1 MDFSS
6 FVNPADLTFDAAAPL
21 PFTAASTKYTSFD
34 FATTHQEEELVHK
47 HQDSAVDLTKLSQF
61 PEQDY
66 GAVRTKRIKKE
77 PVTHDA
83 FVDSYSSESNTP
95 SPAAD
100 FDFVYSN
107 ANSPGEFTREESRTS
122 SPDIADDMLHF
133 TQAPASS
140 AFGYQTPEAIHIPQ
154 SMDAPTVSV
163 SMDRT
168 KTRAETQTKV
178 TMILDPL
185 NDHHKWARFA
195 RHTISKP
202 KQFATADEIRENKK
216 NDATI
221 HITPTLVCAVA
232 VESKEGA
239 ELAMARARG
248 QGAFPQRPRGLDVAE
263 IDKEDV
269 THPQNGGAV
278 MICNGCQERERKRF
292 GRKKKRCEEEE
303 EEWRS
308 YDDKR
313 IIIINEKE
321 FKKWSEADLA
331 DGRWTQSAKKIEFV
345 MRIACYCR
353 HQESKTPVGYRVIF
367 TITGTNGEFITQCM
381 TDILQVTDDHK
392 NKEAP
397 QPEILSPTLGMQSMP
412 AQNAQYPQYAMYP
425 PYQISTQFNY
435 TAPAPPYGYNHPP
448 TVIGIESQCPT
459 PMFSR
464 PPSPGAHSQPTTPS
478 LKSFNFG
485 YPQSYSHA
493 IAPQQ
498 LTQTLNRVVAPQQ
511 SAQSLRHPAGYPVGP
526 QSMNQPMGQSMGQP
540 ISQPMSQ
547 SMAPQQPQAYGYS
560 VVAPQAPQPQQPAT
574 FAPQDAEFYDYWP
587 N

>member
-1 MDFSS
+1 MDFNS

-21 PFTAASTKYTSFD
+21 PFTTNAKFGSFD
-34 FATTHQEEELVHK
+34 FVPDHDEELVHK

-66 GAVRTKRIKKE
+66 AAVRTKRIKKE
-77 PVTHDA
+77 PVAHDT
-83 FVDSYSSESNTP
+83 FVDNYSSESNTP

-100 FDFVYSN
+100 FDFIYSN
-107 ANSPGEFTREESRTS
+107 ANSPGDFTREESRTS
-122 SPDIADDMLHF
+122 SPDTTTDMLHF
-133 TQAPASS
+133 TPGTAPS
-140 AFGYQTPEAIHIPQ
+140 AYGYQTPEAIHIPQ
-154 SMDAPTVSV
+154 TIDAPTVSV

-185 NDHHKWARFA
+185 GDNHKWARFA

-202 KQFATADEIRENKK
+202 KQFATADEIRDNSK
-216 NDATI
+216 NDATV

-232 VESKEGA
+232 VETKEGA

-263 IDKEDV
+263 IDKEDAV
-269 THPQNGGAV
+269 HPQNGGAV

-321 FKKWSEADLA
+321 YKKWSDAEPA
-331 DGRWTQSAKKIEFV
+331 GRWSQGAKKIDFV

-367 TITGTNGEFITQCM
+367 TITGTNGELITQCM

-397 QPEILSPTLGMQSMP
+397 QPEILSPSLGMPSMP
-412 AQNAQYPQYAMYP
+412 AQNAQYTQYAMYP
-425 PYQISTQFNY
+425 QYPISTQFNFS
-435 TAPAPPYGYNHPP
+435 APPPAPYGYNHPP

-485 YPQSYSHA
+485 YPPSYSHA
-493 IAPQQ
+493 VAPQQ

-511 SAQSLRHPAGYPVGP
+511 SAQSLRHPAGYPVVAP
-526 QSMNQPMGQSMGQP
+526 QSLAQPIAQPMT
-540 ISQPMSQ
+540 
-547 SMAPQQPQAYGYS
+547 PQQPQAYGYS
-560 VVAPQAPQPQQPAT
+560 AVPQQAPQPQ
-574 FAPQDAEFYDYWP
+574 APSAFSPSDDFYYDWQ

>member
-6 FVNPADLTFDAAAPL
+6 FVNPADLTFDGPAPL
-21 PFTAASTKYTSFD
+21 PFSTTTPSSASTPFAFD
-34 FATTHQEEELVHK
+34 FSSHQDDELVHK
-47 HQDSAVDLTKLSQF
+47 HQDSAVDLTKLSHSQF

-66 GAVRTKRIKKE
+66 AAVRTKRIKKE
-77 PVTHDA
+77 PVVHDT

-122 SPDIADDMLHF
+122 SPDNDMLQY
-133 TQAPASS
+133 TGTAAS
-140 AFGYQTPEAIHIPQ
+140 AYGYHTPEAIHIPQ
-154 SMDAPTVSV
+154 TMDQPTVSV

-178 TMILDPL
+178 TMILDPIGD
-185 NDHHKWARFA
+185 NHKWARFA

-232 VESKEGA
+232 VETKEGA

-263 IDKEDV
+263 IDKEDAV
-269 THPQNGGAV
+269 HPQNGGAV

-321 FKKWSEADLA
+321 FKKWSETDT
-331 DGRWTQSAKKIEFV
+331 GRWSQAAKKIEFV

-367 TITGTNGEFITQCM
+367 TITGTNGELITQCM

-397 QPEILSPTLGMQSMP
+397 QPEILSPTLNMPSMP
-412 AQNAQYPQYAMYP
+412 AQNQYTQYAMYP
-425 PYQISTQFNY
+425 QYPISTQFNFS
-435 TAPAPPYGYNHPP
+435 APPPAPYGYNHPP

-493 IAPQQ
+493 VAPQQ

-511 SAQSLRHPAGYPVGP
+511 STQSLRHPAGYPVA
-526 QSMNQPMGQSMGQP
+526 QSLTQSLNQPIAP
-540 ISQPMSQ
+540 ISQP
-547 SMAPQQPQAYGYS
+547 MAPQQPQAYGYS
-560 VVAPQAPQPQQPAT
+560 VVPQQAPAPQQPAT
-574 FAPQDAEFYDYWP
+574 FSPPESEFYDYWQ

>member
-6 FVNPADLTFDAAAPL
+6 FVNPADLTFDAAAAAAAAPH
-21 PFTAASTKYTSFD
+21 PFSAPPPKFTPFD
-34 FATTHQEEELVHK
+34 FAAPHHHDDDELVHK

-66 GAVRTKRIKKE
+66 AAVRTKRIKKE
-77 PVTHDA
+77 PVAHDA

-107 ANSPGEFTREESRTS
+107 ANSPGDFTREESRTS
-122 SPDIADDMLHF
+122 SPDIANDMLHF
-133 TQAPASS
+133 TPGPSASSSAS

-154 SMDAPTVSV
+154 PMDAPTVSV

-178 TMILDPL
+178 TMILDPITDNL
-185 NDHHKWARFA
+185 KWARFA

-202 KQFATADEIRENKK
+202 KQFATADEIRDNNK

-232 VESKEGA
+232 VETKEGA

-269 THPQNGGAV
+269 AHPQNGGAV

-321 FKKWSEADLA
+321 FKKWSDADSA
-331 DGRWTQSAKKIEFV
+331 GGRWSQSAKKIEFV

-367 TITGTNGEFITQCM
+367 TITGTNGELITQCM

-397 QPEILSPTLGMQSMP
+397 QPELLSPTLGMPTMP
-412 AQNAQYPQYAMYP
+412 AQNPQYTQYAMYP
-425 PYQISTQFNY
+425 QYPISTQFNFS
-435 TAPAPPYGYNHPP
+435 APPPAPYGYNHPP
-448 TVIGIESQCPT
+448 TVIGI
-459 PMFSR
+459 
-464 PPSPGAHSQPTTPS
+464 
-478 LKSFNFG
+478 
-485 YPQSYSHA
+485 
-493 IAPQQ
+493 
-498 LTQTLNRVVAPQQ
+498 
-511 SAQSLRHPAGYPVGP
+511 
-526 QSMNQPMGQSMGQP
+526 
-540 ISQPMSQ
+540 
-547 SMAPQQPQAYGYS
+547 
-560 VVAPQAPQPQQPAT
+560 
-574 FAPQDAEFYDYWP
+574 
-587 N
+587 